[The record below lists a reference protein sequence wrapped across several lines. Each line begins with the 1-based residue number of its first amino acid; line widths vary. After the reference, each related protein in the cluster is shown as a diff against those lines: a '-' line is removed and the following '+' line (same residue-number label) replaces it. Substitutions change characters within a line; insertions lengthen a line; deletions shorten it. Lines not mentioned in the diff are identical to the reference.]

1 MKHTLKQILTG
12 FFSRKTTLVIAT
24 GLIIGLS
31 SFTHTPATPKTI
43 EIDMVVKTI
52 KDHVK
57 FPNFS
62 INGIQQEK
70 VNVIFTVNETGQVNL
85 VIANTGNVSLKR
97 TIEEQFLKLT
107 LKQLKANNAY
117 SIQFNFKTI

>member
-70 VNVIFTVNETGQVNL
+70 VNVILQ
-85 VIANTGNVSLKR
+85 
-97 TIEEQFLKLT
+97 
-107 LKQLKANNAY
+107 
-117 SIQFNFKTI
+117 